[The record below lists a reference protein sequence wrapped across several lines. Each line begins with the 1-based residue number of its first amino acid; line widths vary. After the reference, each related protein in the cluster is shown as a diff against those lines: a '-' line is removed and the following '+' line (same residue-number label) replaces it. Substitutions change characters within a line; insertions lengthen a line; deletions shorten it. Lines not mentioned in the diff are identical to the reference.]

1 MTVEISSAAD
11 ALPLTIFST
20 GHTWLRRRNGVA
32 NYKPIRPLKRPC
44 HGSFNIAESEI
55 IQDSDNRFRRLRT
68 AVN

>member
-1 MTVEISSAAD
+1 MTVEILSAAD
-11 ALPLTIFST
+11 ALSLTFFST
-20 GHTWLRRRNGVA
+20 GHTWLRRNSVA